1 MPRRRFPRRL
11 FSAGADHDDRRWAP
25 VRVEAAPTRP
35 GLSSQPSGRP
45 AGDARKSVPRRSGT
59 RTSLPKNRVILIAS
73 PWADSRRRWRRGL
86 ADRFK
91 VEEVGTYPNLEAS
104 IARFEPDALIL
115 DVSLLPIDGIGAVRR
130 WSLVTKVLLVG
141 GTSDETEVLSV
152 WRAGA
157 KGYCQRDS
165 DPSLLRKAVDMVQN
179 GEVWIGGRLAA
190 SLLEEPRLVDSQ
202 RRSPTGPPSG
212 SLDGLTSREC
222 EVARLVG
229 GGARNKEI
237 ASELRITEATV
248 KAHLTAVFRKL
259 ALSDRLHLGLLLA
272 GHRVSRRSSAAA
284 R

>member
-115 DVSLLPIDGIGAVRR
+115 DVSLLPIDGADAVNREEGNVQDERIGIGAVRR

-152 WRAGA
+152 WR
-157 KGYCQRDS
+157 
-165 DPSLLRKAVDMVQN
+165 
-179 GEVWIGGRLAA
+179 
-190 SLLEEPRLVDSQ
+190 
-202 RRSPTGPPSG
+202 
-212 SLDGLTSREC
+212 
-222 EVARLVG
+222 
-229 GGARNKEI
+229 
-237 ASELRITEATV
+237 
-248 KAHLTAVFRKL
+248 
-259 ALSDRLHLGLLLA
+259 
-272 GHRVSRRSSAAA
+272 
-284 R
+284 